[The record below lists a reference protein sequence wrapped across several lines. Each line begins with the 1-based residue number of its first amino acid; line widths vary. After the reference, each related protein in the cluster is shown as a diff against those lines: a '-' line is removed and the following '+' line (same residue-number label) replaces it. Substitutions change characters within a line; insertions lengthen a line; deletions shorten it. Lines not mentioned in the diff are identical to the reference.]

1 MGPPVP
7 DRRTQ
12 RRLIVLEFSRHE
24 AALDQLSRRE
34 WRRRT
39 NCRRLLRTR
48 RGNRR
53 IVHRP
58 HAWLASTYKVSR

>member
-1 MGPPVP
+1 
-7 DRRTQ
+7 
-12 RRLIVLEFSRHE
+12 LIGLEFSRHE
-24 AALDQLSRRE
+24 AALDWLSLRG

-48 RGNRR
+48 RENRR
-53 IVHRP
+53 IVHRL